1 MAKTNSI
8 TIENEKILRTI
19 CGVNDK
25 ILKTIEKVCDCKLY
39 YSGNEIHYESENPNL
54 IEKIL
59 NILIQLSEKNNY
71 ISENNVEVIYKELKS
86 DSKMNILD
94 LLNVKVEI
102 PKSKTVFRPKTIN
115 QSLYLKLLEEKDI
128 VFASGPA
135 GTGKTYI
142 AIVYALNELLN
153 KRTKKVVLTRPI
165 VEAGENLGFL
175 PGDYVQK
182 INPYLVPLL
191 SAIDSLLPQ
200 EVQTKLNE
208 QNMIEIAPLAY
219 MRGRTFSNSIV
230 ILDEAQNSTYF
241 QMKLFL
247 TRQGEEAKLII
258 TGDLTQIDLPKNK
271 NNGMISAIKILKPIE
286 EIGFIEFNDNDVV
299 RHPLVKKILSRYNY
313 HENS

>member
-115 QSLYLKLLEEKDI
+115 QSLYLKMLEEKDI